1 MDNQTLFAACERNCG
16 KYVSAVLK
24 IKALKIKALGG
35 LQISQAADNDS
46 FSNRIEMALQS
57 TSNPILGQIM
67 DSFITILFRMW
78 I

>member
-1 MDNQTLFAACERNCG
+1 MDTQTLFAACERNCG

-46 FSNRIEMALQS
+46 FSCTVQLC
-57 TSNPILGQIM
+57 QIQP
-67 DSFITILFRMW
+67 FQIVLKWRYRVPRTLF
-78 I
+78 